1 MNISIGL
8 DRQHSSYSWCRKG
21 IFKRNRST
29 RRSKMDNLLAF
40 MLMALMMSIL
50 PGTDTVLI
58 MKNTFAHGAK
68 AGRFTILG
76 IATGLTFWTVVAVLG
91 LSVVIAQSV
100 FLFNIIKYL
109 GAAYL
114 FYLGVRAVFTKSTLS
129 LETVQADSQ
138 LSIHKSTH
146 RHYKESYLQGAI
158 SNILN
163 PKTVLVYITFM
174 PQFIDLNGNINQQLI
189 GLGFIL
195 TLIAAGWFLILVY
208 LLDHVNKWL
217 KKPKIQKVFQK
228 STGVM
233 LIGFGVKTV
242 S

>member
-1 MNISIGL
+1 
-8 DRQHSSYSWCRKG
+8 
-21 IFKRNRST
+21 
-29 RRSKMDNLLAF
+29 MDNLLAYII
-40 MLMALMMSIL
+40 MALMMSML

-58 MKNTFAHGAK
+58 MKNTLNHGAK
-68 AGRFTILG
+68 AGRYTILG
-76 IATGLTFWTVVAVLG
+76 MATGLTFWTITAVLG
-91 LSVVIAQSV
+91 LSVVITQSV

-114 FYLGVRAVFTKSTLS
+114 FYLGVRAFLTKSTLS
-129 LETVQADSQ
+129 LEAVQADSPC
-138 LSIHKSTH
+138 SIVQPSH

-174 PQFIDLNGNINQQLI
+174 PQFIDLNGNTNQQLI
-189 GLGFIL
+189 ELGLIL
-195 TLIAAGWFLILVY
+195 TLIAVGWFLILVY
-208 LLDHVNKWL
+208 LLDHVRNWL
-217 KKPKIQKVFQK
+217 KKPKFQKAFQK

-242 S
+242 I